1 MLDGVTRPTDD
12 ALSHVERQ
20 VFSDLLAP
28 GAGGSDQLR
37 LTEVPFVPEVR
48 LHLAEDAIVLWARM
62 EAATGA
68 TLPPPFWASAWAG
81 GQSLARYVLDHPE
94 VVAGRRVL
102 DLAAGSGLVA
112 VAAAMAG
119 AAAVTANDIDPYA
132 LAAMRLNAEANG
144 VAVDSRG
151 GDLLAGDADGAEVV
165 LAGDVFYS
173 RDMSDRVLAF
183 LDRVTARGSTV
194 LVGDPGRAYL
204 PRERLEVVATYRVP
218 IVGALEDSEIKRTDV
233 LRLRGR

>member
-1 MLDGVTRPTDD
+1 MLYSVTRPTDY
-12 ALSHVERQ
+12 ALTDVERR
-20 VFSDLLAP
+20 VFCDLLTP
-28 GAGGSDQLR
+28 GASGPDELR
-37 LTEVPFVPEVR
+37 LAEVPLVPEVH

-62 EAATGA
+62 EAAAGT

-112 VAAAMAG
+112 VAAVLAG
-119 AAAVTANDIDPYA
+119 AASVTANDVDPYA
-132 LAAMRLNAEANG
+132 LAAVRLNAGANG
-144 VAVDSRG
+144 VAVDRVG
-151 GDLLAGDADGAEVV
+151 GDLLDGDADGAEVV

-173 RDMSDRVLAF
+173 RDMSGRVLSF
-183 LDRVTARGSTV
+183 LGRVVARGGTV

-233 LRLRGR
+233 LRLRKP